1 MVKLPDAQTYFNKYK
16 LISFPQ
22 PDIVQLHHPVLLCHG
37 YAAIAGLITPSP
49 LQDPCMILRTHGVIA
64 FAPNIVPYARI
75 ETRAEE
81 WIKRMKELKAQYGFE
96 KFNVVAH
103 SMGGLDMRYA
113 LNRLGAEE
121 HIASLLTIASPHQG
135 SPLANFVL
143 NTPGKVKEQLG
154 SFFDWL
160 GDRLYPSE
168 KSDSVAAVEQ
178 LTPEYLTSEFNPVIT
193 DHPDVVYLSYS
204 AAVGKGTKAPL
215 NPIYRFQ
222 NHYIFEREGKND
234 AFVSVESSK
243 WGEHLDVKPISHL
256 EQMGIRVVS
265 DRKPL
270 VRTFWLELA
279 RELASRGL

>member
-1 MVKLPDAQTYFNKYK
+1 MVKLPDPQLYFNKYK
-16 LISFPQ
+16 LVSFPQ
-22 PDIVQLHHPVLLCHG
+22 PDIVQLRHPVLLCHG

-81 WIKRMKELKAQYGFE
+81 WIERMKELKNQHGFE

-103 SMGGLDMRYA
+103 SMGGLDIRYA
-113 LNRLGAEE
+113 LHRLGADS
-121 HIASLLTIASPHQG
+121 HIASLTTIASPHQG

-143 NTPGKVKEQLG
+143 STPDKVKEQLG

-178 LTPEYLTSEFNPVIT
+178 LTPEYLTSEFNPTIT
-193 DHPDVVYLSYS
+193 DHPDVLYLSYS

-234 AFVSVESSK
+234 AFVSVQSSK
-243 WGEHLDVKPISHL
+243 WGEHLDIKPISHL

-270 VRTFWLELA
+270 VREFWLELA